1 MFFINYVK
9 QGYLFMQYKLMTS
22 TSPTFVPKPALGSL
36 GLLFNF
42 LRNMLAFLGLATVG
56 GGIILYGYGQQA
68 TRLFDDQ
75 FILLFSQ
82 FVEQVLRKD
91 VASAMIVRTALEKGV
106 TIEQAIKSIK
116 LYANQLNLKFIAHYP
131 LHKEIQS
138 VTGKKARF
146 IEIFEFCDAKVA
158 SLLLE
163 HNPDFAGHL
172 PYRIVLYEESQGQ
185 LWLATLNMELLLHG
199 SQNLNSE
206 SKKQALKIQD
216 NLLKIMGAGASG
228 AL

>member
-1 MFFINYVK
+1 MPYRLIA
-9 QGYLFMQYKLMTS
+9 S
-22 TSPTFVPKPALGSL
+22 TSSSFTSKSVGSM
-36 GLLFNF
+36 GSFFNLF
-42 LRNMLAFLGLATVG
+42 RNILAFIGLVTVG
-56 GGIILYGYGQQA
+56 GGIVLYGYGQQA

-75 FILLFSQ
+75 FVLLFSQ
-82 FVEQVLRKD
+82 FVEQILKKD

-106 TIEQAIKSIK
+106 TIEQAVKSIK

-131 LHKEIQS
+131 LHKEIENI
-138 VTGKKARF
+138 TGKKARF
-146 IEIFEFCDAKVA
+146 IEIFEFCDAQVA

-163 HNPDFAGHL
+163 HNSDFAGYL
-172 PYRIVLYEESQGQ
+172 PYRIVLYEEPQGRM
-185 LWLATLNMELLLHG
+185 WLATLNMELFIHG
-199 SQNLNSE
+199 SQNLDLE